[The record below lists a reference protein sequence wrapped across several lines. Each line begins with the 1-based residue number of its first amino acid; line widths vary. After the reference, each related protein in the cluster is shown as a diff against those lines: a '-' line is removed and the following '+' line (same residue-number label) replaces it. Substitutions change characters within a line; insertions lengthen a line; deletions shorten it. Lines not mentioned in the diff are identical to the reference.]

1 MCVRVYLRVQL
12 GLHGI
17 SLCVEKKS
25 VSSIFM
31 LEFQLDSFALLA
43 VFINRT
49 FSTSFYLINGF
60 YLVSSDV

>member
-43 VFINRT
+43 VFINR
-49 FSTSFYLINGF
+49 
-60 YLVSSDV
+60 